1 MGTCTRAG
9 DILGTQRGR
18 GGAQGVEV
26 GAFLRGFQCPRLC
39 PNDRASY
46 GGLALLIGSAATA
59 SKPTSRSRWRHL
71 LGTSPCPLAGPSPL
85 PPGATKMGLILWL
98 FLWIFWGL
106 QRTFPGDIPWVPPP
120 RPRGVHILGTG
131 GVGDVPGVPRT
142 EATLMEPFF
151 TLKPSLHVLGSTRR
165 VSKPIN
171 ATSALT

>member
-1 MGTCTRAG
+1 MRYPTGE
-9 DILGTQRGR
+9 QWGR
-18 GGAQGVEV
+18 AQGLVTASARS
-26 GAFLRGFQCPRLC
+26 GAEEGLKGSRWELFYEGFSALGCAL
-39 PNDRASY
+39 NDRASC

-106 QRTFPGDIPWVPPP
+106 QGTFPGDIPRVPPP
-120 RPRGVHILGTG
+120 RPRGVHILGTR

-142 EATLMEPFF
+142 EATLMVRGAIFYLF
-151 TLKPSLHVLGSTRR
+151 YLKTIPPRPRKH
-165 VSKPIN
+165 K
-171 ATSALT
+171 